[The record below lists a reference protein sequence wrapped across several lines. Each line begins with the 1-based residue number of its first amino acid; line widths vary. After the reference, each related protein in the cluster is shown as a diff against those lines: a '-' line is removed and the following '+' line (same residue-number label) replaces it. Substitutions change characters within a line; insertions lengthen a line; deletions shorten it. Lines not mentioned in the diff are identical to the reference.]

1 MRRSLVLTGFMGTG
15 KTSAGRM
22 VAQKL
27 GREFIDLDAL
37 IETRTGKTIRE
48 IFATEGEAYFRRL
61 EAELCAE
68 LGARENLVIAT
79 GGGAFVNPQNRAAF
93 AKAFVVCLDAS
104 VGEII
109 ARIGNATD
117 RPLLAGDAPQR
128 IETLLRER
136 ADAYARI
143 TCHVDTTGKSVEQ
156 VADEIIAVMEM
167 NVPIV
172 VTTPEGHYP
181 VWVGHHIF
189 DRLVNVEMPGGCV
202 IITHPHLGTW
212 YAGRISQILRSQQ
225 IQTHVIEIPVG
236 ENAKTLDTVRLVYDQ
251 LIDAHLDRQ
260 TTIVALGGGVVG
272 DLAGLVAATYL
283 RGVPFVQMPT
293 TLLAMVD
300 ASIGGKVAVD
310 HPRGKNLIGAFKQPR
325 AVIADVSTLQSLPA
339 AEWRAGMAEVV
350 KHGII
355 GDATLF
361 EELEKG
367 SWKLVGSWLAR
378 AIRVKA
384 EIVSR
389 DPFEQGER
397 AKLNLGHTFGHAL
410 ELVSQ
415 YQLRHGEAVAIGLV
429 CAARL
434 AQRRAMCD
442 ATLVERIKGLLQQIG
457 LPTCVPRALTSDAL
471 VNAMQADKKRVGARL
486 RFVLPCTLGE
496 VVIVDDVSQD
506 EVKQMIEEVRE

>member
-1 MRRSLVLTGFMGTG
+1 M
-15 KTSAGRM
+15 
-22 VAQKL
+22 
-27 GREFIDLDAL
+27 
-37 IETRTGKTIRE
+37 IETYTTLDVRT
-48 IFATEGEAYFRRL
+48 
-61 EAELCAE
+61 
-68 LGARENLVIAT
+68 
-79 GGGAFVNPQNRAAF
+79 P
-93 AKAFVVCLDAS
+93 
-104 VGEII
+104 
-109 ARIGNATD
+109 
-117 RPLLAGDAPQR
+117 AG
-128 IETLLRER
+128 
-136 ADAYARI
+136 
-143 TCHVDTTGKSVEQ
+143 S
-156 VADEIIAVMEM
+156 
-167 NVPIV
+167 
-172 VTTPEGHYP
+172 YP
-181 VWVGHHIF
+181 VWVGNHIF
-189 DRLVNVEMPGGCV
+189 DQLVNVEMPGDCV

-212 YAGRISQILRSQQ
+212 YAGHIAQILQSQK
-225 IQTHVIEIPVG
+225 IQTRVIEIPAG
-236 ENAKTLDTVRLVYDQ
+236 EASKTLDTVRLVYDQ

-260 TTIVALGGGVVG
+260 TTLVALGGGVVG
-272 DLAGLVAATYL
+272 DLAGFVAATYL
-283 RGVPFVQMPT
+283 RGVPLVQMPT

-325 AVIADVSTLQSLPA
+325 AVIADVATLPSLPA

-367 SWKLVGSWLAR
+367 SWKLEIGRWLAR

-415 YQLRHGEAVAIGLV
+415 YQLRHGEAVAVGLV

-442 ATLVERIKGLLQQIG
+442 ATLVERIEGLLHQIG
-457 LPTCVPRALTSDAL
+457 LPTRVPRALTSDAL
-471 VNAMQADKKRVGARL
+471 VNAMQADKKRVGVRL
-486 RFVLPCTLGE
+486 RFVLPCALGE
-496 VVIVDDVSQD
+496 VVMVDDVSQD
-506 EVKQMIEEVRE
+506 EVKQISEEVRE